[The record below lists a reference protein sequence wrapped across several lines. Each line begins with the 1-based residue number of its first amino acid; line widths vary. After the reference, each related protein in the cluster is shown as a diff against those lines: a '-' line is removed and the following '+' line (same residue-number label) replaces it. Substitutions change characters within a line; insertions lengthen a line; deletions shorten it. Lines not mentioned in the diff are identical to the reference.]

1 MFKDYQQ
8 NQGQLLPK
16 SLSDSFSSD
25 HTARLINQVID
36 EMDLSFILNQYSPL
50 GQKAYHPRMLF
61 KVLVYAYTIGIRSSR
76 KIADRLNE
84 DVVFMWLSG
93 RSAPDFRTIA
103 DFRKDKLADVKKTF
117 VEVLGLCRQLGMIRI
132 GKVAIDGTKFRSDS
146 NGNKMQYRKTL
157 NKKKES
163 IEEQVDDI
171 FREADE
177 VDRQEEKLYGDST
190 EHRIKGLDLNRVA
203 RELAKL
209 KKRKTSLEKKKQKL
223 KAKKDDINSKLRK
236 MRKDRN
242 TMSSTDKDAT
252 LMMMKEGHIASGYNA
267 QFATEHQVILGYGLT
282 SDRNDFKQLKP
293 AVKEVEANTGKKP
306 ETVMADAGYGRK
318 MNYRYLKSERIT
330 AFIPYGQFNKEMAER
345 RKGIYAN
352 NPDRELA
359 RYKFTQC
366 VRLNSTAGKEMMK
379 RRREDVEP
387 VIGDIKRNMNFRTF
401 NLRGKPKCLV
411 ELGLISLGHN
421 LKKIKNYLKKA
432 AKWDN
437 GNQMVEKLGTIL
449 GYQPACPAGRL
460 A

>member
-1 MFKDYQQ
+1 
-8 NQGQLLPK
+8 
-16 SLSDSFSSD
+16 
-25 HTARLINQVID
+25 
-36 EMDLSFILNQYSPL
+36 MDLSFILNQYSPL
-50 GQKAYHPRMLF
+50 GQKAYNPRMLF
-61 KVLVYAYTIGIRSSR
+61 KVLVYGYTIGIRSSR

-84 DVVFMWLSG
+84 DIVFMWLSG
-93 RSAPDFRTIA
+93 RSTPDFRTIA
-103 DFRKDKLADVKKTF
+103 DFRQDRLADVKKTF

-163 IEEQVDDI
+163 IEEQVNDI

-190 EHRIKGLDLNRVA
+190 EHRIKGLDLNQVA
-203 RELAKL
+203 RGLAKL
-209 KKRKTSLEKKKQKL
+209 KKKKVSLEKKKNKL
-223 KAKKDDINSKLRK
+223 EAKKDDINSKLRK

-293 AVKEVEANTGKKP
+293 MVKEVKANTGKNP

-318 MNYRYLKSERIT
+318 MNYRYLKNERTT

-352 NPDRELA
+352 NHDRELA
-359 RYKFTQC
+359 RYKFRQC
-366 VRLNSTAGKEMMK
+366 VRLLSAEGKKMMQ

-387 VIGDIKRNMNFRTF
+387 VIGDIKRNLNFRTF
-401 NLRGKPKCLV
+401 NLRGRPKCLI
-411 ELGLISLGHN
+411 ELGLVFLGHN
-421 LKKIKNYLKKA
+421 LKKIKSYLKKA
-432 AKWDN
+432 AKWNN

-449 GYQPACPAGRL
+449 GYQPT
-460 A
+460 

>member
-16 SLSDSFSSD
+16 SLNDSVSPD

-103 DFRKDKLADVKKTF
+103 DFRKDKLVDVKKTF

-157 NKKKES
+157 NKRKES

-177 VDRQEEKLYGDST
+177 IDREEEKLYGDST
-190 EHRIKGLDLNRVA
+190 EHRIKGLDLNQVA

-209 KKRKTSLEKKKQKL
+209 KKKKVSLEKKKGKL
-223 KAKKDDINSKLRK
+223 EAKKDDINLKLRK

-293 AVKEVEANTGKKP
+293 AVKEVKENTGKSP
-306 ETVMADAGYGRK
+306 ETVMADAGYGQK

-359 RYKFTQC
+359 RYKLTQC
-366 VRLNSTAGKEMMK
+366 VRLNSAAGKEMMK

-401 NLRGKPKCLV
+401 NLRGRPKCLI
-411 ELGLISLGHN
+411 ELGLVSLGHN
-421 LKKIKNYLKKA
+421 LKKIKSYLKKA

-449 GYQPACPAGRL
+449 GYQPA
-460 A
+460 

>member
-8 NQGQLLPK
+8 NQGQLLPQNLDN
-16 SLSDSFSSD
+16 SISSD
-25 HTARLINQVID
+25 HTARLINQVVD

-50 GQKAYHPRMLF
+50 GQKAYNPRMLF
-61 KVLVYAYTIGIRSSR
+61 KVLVYAYAIGIRSSR

-103 DFRKDKLADVKKTF
+103 DFRKDKLVDVKRTF
-117 VEVLGLCRQLGMIRI
+117 VEVLGLCRQLGMVRI

-157 NKKKES
+157 NKRKES
-163 IEEQVDDI
+163 IEQQVDDI

-177 VDRQEEKLYGDST
+177 VDREEEKLYGDST
-190 EHRIKGLDLNRVA
+190 EHRIKGLDMNKVA

-209 KKRKTSLEKKKQKL
+209 KKRKISLEKKGKKL
-223 KAKKDDINSKLRK
+223 EAKKDEINLKLRR

-293 AVKEVEANTGKKP
+293 MVKEVEANTGKNP

-318 MNYRYLKSERIT
+318 MNYRYLKNKGIT

-345 RKGIYAN
+345 RKGIYAS
-352 NPDRELA
+352 NPDRELT

-366 VRLNSTAGKEMMK
+366 VRLLSNEGKMMME

-401 NLRGKPKCLV
+401 NLRGKPKCLI
-411 ELGLISLGHN
+411 ELGLVSLGHN
-421 LKKIKNYLKKA
+421 LKKIKSYLKKV

-437 GNQMVEKLGTIL
+437 GNQMVEKLGITL
-449 GYQPACPAGRL
+449 GYQPT
-460 A
+460 

>member
-1 MFKDYQQ
+1 MFKDYEQ
-8 NQGQLLPK
+8 NQGQLLPQ
-16 SLSDSFSSD
+16 SLSDSISPD
-25 HTARLINQVID
+25 HTSRLINQVID
-36 EMDLSFILNQYSPL
+36 EMDLSFILNTYSPM
-50 GQKAYHPRMLF
+50 GQRAYNPKMLF
-61 KVLVYAYTIGIRSSR
+61 KILVYAYVIGIRSSR

-93 RSAPDFRTIA
+93 RSTPDFRTIA
-103 DFRKDKLADVKKTF
+103 DFRKDKLVDVKKTF

-157 NKKKES
+157 NKRKES

-190 EHRIKGLDLNRVA
+190 EHRIKGLDLNQVA

-209 KKRKTSLEKKKQKL
+209 KKKKVSLEKKKGKL
-223 KAKKDDINSKLRK
+223 EAKKDDINSKLRK

-306 ETVMADAGYGRK
+306 ETIMADAGYGRK

-366 VRLNSTAGKEMMK
+366 VRLNSAAGKEMMK

-401 NLRGKPKCLV
+401 NLRGRPKCLI

-421 LKKIKNYLKKA
+421 LKKIKSYLKRA
-432 AKWDN
+432 VEWDN

-449 GYQPACPAGRL
+449 GYQSS
-460 A
+460 

>member
-16 SLSDSFSSD
+16 SLSDSISTD

-36 EMDLSFILNQYSPL
+36 EMDLSFILNTYSAI
-50 GQKAYHPRMLF
+50 GQKAYNPKMLF
-61 KVLVYAYTIGIRSSR
+61 KVLVYAYTMGIRSSR

-103 DFRKDKLADVKKTF
+103 DFRKDKLIDVKKAF
-117 VEVLGLCRQLGMIRI
+117 VEVLGLCRQLGMVRI

-157 NKKKES
+157 NKRKES
-163 IEEQVDDI
+163 IEQQVDGI

-177 VDRQEEKLYGDST
+177 VDREEEKLYGDST
-190 EHRIKGLDLNRVA
+190 EHRIKGLDMGKVA

-209 KKRKTSLEKKKQKL
+209 KKRKASLEKKKGKL
-223 KAKKDDINSKLRK
+223 EAKKDDINSKLRR

-293 AVKEVEANTGKKP
+293 MVKEVEANTGKKP
-306 ETVMADAGYGRK
+306 ETVIADAGYGRK
-318 MNYRYLKSERIT
+318 MNYRYLKNERIT
-330 AFIPYGQFNKEMAER
+330 ALIPYGQFNKEMAER

-366 VRLNSTAGKEMMK
+366 VRLLSDEGKKTMK

-387 VIGDIKRNMNFRTF
+387 VIGDIKRNLNFRTF
-401 NLRGKPKCLV
+401 NLRGKPKCLI
-411 ELGLISLGHN
+411 EIGLVSLGHN
-421 LKKIKNYLKKA
+421 LKKMKSYLKKA
-432 AKWDN
+432 AQWDS

-449 GYQPACPAGRL
+449 GYQPA
-460 A
+460 

>member
-16 SLSDSFSSD
+16 SLSDSISSD

-36 EMDLSFILNQYSPL
+36 EMDLSFILNQYSLL
-50 GQKAYHPRMLF
+50 GQKAYNPRMLF

-93 RSAPDFRTIA
+93 RSTPDFRTIA
-103 DFRKDKLADVKKTF
+103 DFRKDKLIDVKKTF

-157 NKKKES
+157 NKRKES

-171 FREADE
+171 FHEADE

-190 EHRIKGLDLNRVA
+190 EHQIKGLGLNHVA

-209 KKRKTSLEKKKQKL
+209 KKRKASLEKKKQKIE
-223 KAKKDDINSKLRK
+223 AKKDDINSKLRK

-267 QFATEHQVILGYGLT
+267 QFATEHQVILGYDLT

-293 AVKEVEANTGKKP
+293 MVKEVEANTGKKP
-306 ETVMADAGYGRK
+306 ETVAADAGYGRK
-318 MNYRYLKSERIT
+318 MNYRYLKNKRIT

-345 RKGIYAN
+345 RKGIYASS
-352 NPDRELA
+352 PDRELA
-359 RYKFTQC
+359 KYKLIQC
-366 VRLNSTAGKEMMK
+366 VRLLSEEGKKMMK

-401 NLRGKPKCLV
+401 NLRGKQKCLI
-411 ELGLISLGHN
+411 ELGLISIGHN
-421 LKKIKNYLKKA
+421 LKKIKSYLKRA
-432 AKWDN
+432 AQWDN
-437 GNQMVEKLGTIL
+437 GNQTIAELGKTL
-449 GYQPACPAGRL
+449 GY
-460 A
+460 

>member
-16 SLSDSFSSD
+16 SLSDSISPD
-25 HTARLINQVID
+25 HTAKLINQVID

-50 GQKAYHPRMLF
+50 GQKAYNPRMLF

-93 RSAPDFRTIA
+93 RSTPDFRTIA
-103 DFRKDKLADVKKTF
+103 DFRKDKLADVKKAF
-117 VEVLGLCRQLGMIRI
+117 VEVLGLCRQLGMVRI

-157 NKKKES
+157 NKRKES
-163 IEEQVDDI
+163 IEEQVDNI

-177 VDRQEEKLYGDST
+177 IDRQEEKLYGDST
-190 EHRIKGLDLNRVA
+190 EHRIKGLDLNQVA

-209 KKRKTSLEKKKQKL
+209 KKRKASLAKKKGKL
-223 KAKKDDINSKLRK
+223 EAKKDEINLKLRK

-293 AVKEVEANTGKKP
+293 MVKEVKSNTGKNP

-318 MNYRYLKSERIT
+318 VNYRYLKNERIT
-330 AFIPYGQFNKEMAER
+330 AFIPYGQFNKEAAER

-352 NPDRELA
+352 NPDRELT

-366 VRLNSTAGKEMMK
+366 VRLFSEEGKEMMK

-387 VIGDIKRNMNFRTF
+387 VIGNIKRNLNFRTF
-401 NLRGKPKCLV
+401 NLRGKPKCLI
-411 ELGLISLGHN
+411 ELGLVSLGHN
-421 LKKIKNYLKKA
+421 LKKIKNYLKRA
-432 AKWDN
+432 VKWDN

-449 GYQPACPAGRL
+449 GYQPA
-460 A
+460 

>member
-8 NQGQLLPK
+8 NQGQLLPQ
-16 SLSDSFSSD
+16 SLNDSISTD

-36 EMDLSFILNQYSPL
+36 EMDLSFILNTYSAM
-50 GQKAYHPRMLF
+50 GQKAYNPKMLF
-61 KVLVYAYTIGIRSSR
+61 KALIYGYTIGLRSSR
-76 KIADRLNE
+76 KITDRLNE
-84 DVVFMWLSG
+84 DLVFMWLSG
-93 RSAPDFRTIA
+93 RQTPDFRTIA
-103 DFRKDKLADVKKTF
+103 DFRKDKLVDVKKAF

-157 NKKKES
+157 NKRKES
-163 IEEQVDDI
+163 IAKQVDDI

-177 VDRQEEKLYGDST
+177 VDREEEKLYGDST
-190 EHRIKGLDLNRVA
+190 EHRIKGLDLNQVA

-209 KKRKTSLEKKKQKL
+209 KKKKVWLEKKKGKL
-223 KAKKDDINSKLRK
+223 EAKKDEINSKLRK

-252 LMMMKEGHIASGYNA
+252 LMMMKEGQIASAYNA
-267 QFATEHQVILGYGLT
+267 QFATEHQVILGYGL

-293 AVKEVEANTGKKP
+293 AVKGVAANTGKKP
-306 ETVMADAGYGRK
+306 ETVTADAGYGRK

-345 RKGIYAN
+345 RKSIYAN

-359 RYKFTQC
+359 RYKFTQG
-366 VRLNSTAGKEMMK
+366 VRLLSEEGKKMMK

-421 LKKIKNYLKKA
+421 LKKIKSYLKKA
-432 AKWDN
+432 TKWDK
-437 GNQMVEKLGTIL
+437 GNQLVEKLGTIL
-449 GYQPACPAGRL
+449 GYQL

>member
-8 NQGQLLPK
+8 NQGQLLPQ
-16 SLSDSFSSD
+16 SLSDAISSD
-25 HTARLINQVID
+25 HTARLISQVID
-36 EMDLSFILNQYSPL
+36 DMDLSFILNTYSSI
-50 GQKAYHPRMLF
+50 GQKAYNPRMLF
-61 KVLVYAYTIGIRSSR
+61 KVLVYAYTIGLRSSR

-84 DVVFMWLSG
+84 DLVFMWLSG

-103 DFRKDKLADVKKTF
+103 DFRKDKLVDVKRAF
-117 VEVLGLCRQLGMIRI
+117 VEVLGLCRRLGLVRI

-157 NKKKES
+157 NKRKES
-163 IEEQVDDI
+163 IAKQVDDI

-177 VDRQEEKLYGDST
+177 IDRAEEKLYGDST
-190 EHRIKGLDLNRVA
+190 EHRIKGLDLVQVA
-203 RELAKL
+203 RQLAKL
-209 KKRKTSLEKKKQKL
+209 KKRKISLEKKSKKL
-223 KAKKDDINSKLRK
+223 EAKKDDINSKLRR

-242 TMSSTDKDAT
+242 TMSSIDKDAT

-293 AVKEVEANTGKKP
+293 MVKEVKANTGKNP
-306 ETVMADAGYGRK
+306 ETVVADAGYGRK
-318 MNYRYLKSERIT
+318 MNYRYLKNERIT

-345 RKGIYAN
+345 RKGIYASSS
-352 NPDRELA
+352 DKELA

-366 VRLNSTAGKEMMK
+366 VRLLSAEGKKMMK

-387 VIGDIKRNMNFRTF
+387 VIGDIKRNLNFRTF
-401 NLRGKPKCLV
+401 NLRGRPKCLI
-411 ELGLISLGHN
+411 ELGLVSLGHN
-421 LKKIKNYLKKA
+421 LKKIKSYLKRA

-437 GNQMVEKLGTIL
+437 GNQMAEKLGKTL
-449 GYQPACPAGRL
+449 GYQPT
-460 A
+460 

>member
-16 SLSDSFSSD
+16 SLNDSVSPD

-61 KVLVYAYTIGIRSSR
+61 KVLVYGYTIGIRSSR

-157 NKKKES
+157 NKRKES

-190 EHRIKGLDLNRVA
+190 EHRIKGLDLNQVA

-209 KKRKTSLEKKKQKL
+209 KKKKVSLQKKKNKL
-223 KAKKDDINSKLRK
+223 EAKKADINLKLRK

-252 LMMMKEGHIASGYNA
+252 LMMMKEGHIASAYNA

-293 AVKEVEANTGKKP
+293 ALKEVEANTGKKP
-306 ETVMADAGYGRK
+306 ETVTADAGYGRK
-318 MNYRYLKSERIT
+318 MNYRYLKNERIT

-366 VRLNSTAGKEMMK
+366 VRLNSEAGKEMMK

-387 VIGDIKRNMNFRTF
+387 VIGDIKRNMNFRAF
-401 NLRGKPKCLV
+401 NLRGRPKCLI
-411 ELGLISLGHN
+411 ELGLVSLGHN
-421 LKKIKNYLKKA
+421 LKKIKSYLKRA
-432 AKWDN
+432 VKWDN
-437 GNQMVEKLGTIL
+437 GNQIIEKLGKTL
-449 GYQPACPAGRL
+449 GYQPA
-460 A
+460 

>member
-8 NQGQLLPK
+8 SQGQLLPQ
-16 SLSDSFSSD
+16 SLSDSISAD
-25 HTARLINQVID
+25 HTARLINQVVD
-36 EMDLSFILNQYSPL
+36 EMDLSFILNQYSPI
-50 GQKAYHPRMLF
+50 GQKAYNPRMLF
-61 KVLVYAYTIGIRSSR
+61 KVLVYAYAIGLRSSR

-84 DVVFMWLSG
+84 DLVFMWLSG
-93 RSAPDFRTIA
+93 RSTPDFRTIA
-103 DFRKDKLADVKKTF
+103 DFRQDKLVDVKKAF
-117 VEVLGLCRQLGMIRI
+117 VEVLGLCRQLGMVRI

-157 NKKKES
+157 NKRKES
-163 IEEQVDDI
+163 IAKRVDDI

-190 EHRIKGLDLNRVA
+190 EHRIKGLDMKRVA
-203 RELAKL
+203 RQLAKL
-209 KKRKTSLEKKKQKL
+209 KRRKVSLEKKGKKL
-223 KAKKDDINSKLRK
+223 EAKKDNINSKLRQ

-293 AVKEVEANTGKKP
+293 MVKEVEANTGKNP
-306 ETVMADAGYGRK
+306 ETVVADAGYGRK
-318 MNYRYLKSERIT
+318 MNYRYLKNERIT
-330 AFIPYGQFNKEMAER
+330 TFIPYGQFNKEMAER
-345 RKGIYAN
+345 RKGVYVN
-352 NPDRELA
+352 NPDRELT

-366 VRLNSTAGKEMMK
+366 VRLLSAEGKKMME

-387 VIGDIKRNMNFRTF
+387 VIGDIKRNLNFRTF
-401 NLRGKPKCLV
+401 NLRGRPKCLI
-411 ELGLISLGHN
+411 ELGLVSLGHN
-421 LKKIKNYLKKA
+421 LKKMKSYLKRA

-437 GNQMVEKLGTIL
+437 GNQTIEKLGTIL
-449 GYQPACPAGRL
+449 GYQPT
-460 A
+460 

>member
-16 SLSDSFSSD
+16 SLSDSISPD
-25 HTARLINQVID
+25 HTAKLINQVID

-50 GQKAYHPRMLF
+50 GQKAYHPKMLF

-93 RSAPDFRTIA
+93 RSTPDFRTIA
-103 DFRKDKLADVKKTF
+103 DFRKDKLADVKKAF
-117 VEVLGLCRQLGMIRI
+117 VEVLGLCRQLGMVRI

-157 NKKKES
+157 NKRKES
-163 IEEQVDDI
+163 IEEQVDNI

-177 VDRQEEKLYGDST
+177 IDRQEEKLYGDST
-190 EHRIKGLDLNRVA
+190 EHRIKGLDLNQVA

-209 KKRKTSLEKKKQKL
+209 KKRKASLAKKKGKL
-223 KAKKDDINSKLRK
+223 EAKKDEINLKLRK

-242 TMSSTDKDAT
+242 TMSNTDKDAT

-293 AVKEVEANTGKKP
+293 AVKEVAANTGKKP
-306 ETVMADAGYGRK
+306 KTVTADAGYGRK
-318 MNYRYLKSERIT
+318 MNYRYLKSEQIT

-359 RYKFTQC
+359 RYKFIQC
-366 VRLNSTAGKEMMK
+366 VRLNSDEGKKMMK

-401 NLRGKPKCLV
+401 NLRGKPKCLI

-421 LKKIKNYLKKA
+421 LKKMKSYLKSA

-437 GNQMVEKLGTIL
+437 GNQTIEKLGTIL
-449 GYQPACPAGRL
+449 GYQPA
-460 A
+460 

>member
-1 MFKDYQQ
+1 MFNSVNLCRFGHLSQ
-8 NQGQLLPK
+8 NNSTDIMQTQAEVKLNRLRYY
-16 SLSDSFSSD
+16 LSPE
-25 HTARLINQVID
+25 AKKRLKW
-36 EMDLSFILNQYSPL
+36 M
-50 GQKAYHPRMLF
+50 
-61 KVLVYAYTIGIRSSR
+61 YTVRYECDNNLAQAANRIGISR
-76 KIADRLNE
+76 T
-84 DVVFMWLSG
+84 WLSQVRG
-93 RSAPDFRTIA
+93 CWKNNREDPRSLEPESRAPLNTANRKRIDKKVENKIVEIRK
-103 DFRKDKLADVKKTF
+103 RYRPWGKDKLSDVKKAF
-117 VEVLGLCRQLGMIRI
+117 VEGLGLCRQLGMIRI
-132 GKVAIDGTKFRSDS
+132 GKVAIDGTKFRSDL
-146 NGNKMQYRKTL
+146 NGNKTQYRKTL
-157 NKKKES
+157 NKRKES
-163 IEEQVDDI
+163 IEEQVDGI

-209 KKRKTSLEKKKQKL
+209 KKRKASLEKKKEKL
-223 KAKKDDINSKLRK
+223 KAKKDEINSKLRR

-252 LMMMKEGHIASGYNA
+252 LMMMKEGQIASAYNA

-293 AVKEVEANTGKKP
+293 AVKEVAANTGKKP
-306 ETVMADAGYGRK
+306 ETVTADAGYGRK

-352 NPDRELA
+352 NQDRELA

-366 VRLNSTAGKEMMK
+366 VRLNSETGKEMMK

-401 NLRGKPKCLV
+401 NLRGKPKCLI

-421 LKKIKNYLKKA
+421 LKKMKSYLKKS
-432 AKWDN
+432 AKFLK
-437 GNQMVEKLGTIL
+437 V
-449 GYQPACPAGRL
+449 
-460 A
+460 

>member
-16 SLSDSFSSD
+16 SLSDSISTD

-36 EMDLSFILNQYSPL
+36 EMDLSFILNTYSAI
-50 GQKAYHPRMLF
+50 GQKAYNPKMLF
-61 KVLVYAYTIGIRSSR
+61 KVLVYAYTMGIRSSR

-103 DFRKDKLADVKKTF
+103 DFRKDKLIDVKKAF
-117 VEVLGLCRQLGMIRI
+117 VEVLGLCRQLGMVRI

-157 NKKKES
+157 NKRKES
-163 IEEQVDDI
+163 IEQQVDGI

-177 VDRQEEKLYGDST
+177 VDREEEKLYGDST
-190 EHRIKGLDLNRVA
+190 EHRIKGLDMGKVA

-209 KKRKTSLEKKKQKL
+209 KKRKASLEKKKGKL
-223 KAKKDDINSKLRK
+223 EAKKDDINSKLRR

-282 SDRNDFKQLKP
+282 SDRNDFKQLNP
-293 AVKEVEANTGKKP
+293 MVKEEEAKTGKKP
-306 ETVMADAGYGRK
+306 ETVI
-318 MNYRYLKSERIT
+318 E
-330 AFIPYGQFNKEMAER
+330 E
-345 RKGIYAN
+345 
-352 NPDRELA
+352 
-359 RYKFTQC
+359 
-366 VRLNSTAGKEMMK
+366 AGK
-379 RRREDVEP
+379 
-387 VIGDIKRNMNFRTF
+387 G
-401 NLRGKPKCLV
+401 GKK
-411 ELGLISLGHN
+411 
-421 LKKIKNYLKKA
+421 
-432 AKWDN
+432 
-437 GNQMVEKLGTIL
+437 QEK
-449 GYQPACPAGRL
+449 
-460 A
+460 

>member
-16 SLSDSFSSD
+16 SLSDSISPD

-50 GQKAYHPRMLF
+50 GQKAYHPKMLF

-93 RSAPDFRTIA
+93 RSTPDFRTIA
-103 DFRKDKLADVKKTF
+103 DFRKDKLADVKKAF
-117 VEVLGLCRQLGMIRI
+117 VEVLGLCRQLGMVRI

-157 NKKKES
+157 NKRKES
-163 IEEQVDDI
+163 IEEQVDGI

-209 KKRKTSLEKKKQKL
+209 KKRKASLEKKKEKL
-223 KAKKDDINSKLRK
+223 KAKKDEINSKLRR

-252 LMMMKEGHIASGYNA
+252 LMMMKESQIASAYNA

-293 AVKEVEANTGKKP
+293 AVKEVAANTGKKP
-306 ETVMADAGYGRK
+306 ETVTADAGYGRK

-345 RKGIYAN
+345 RKSIYAN

-359 RYKFTQC
+359 RYKFTQG
-366 VRLNSTAGKEMMK
+366 VRLLSEEGKKMMK

-421 LKKIKNYLKKA
+421 LKKIKSYLKKA
-432 AKWDN
+432 TKWDK
-437 GNQMVEKLGTIL
+437 GNQTIEKLGAGL
-449 GYQPACPAGRL
+449 GYQPA
-460 A
+460 